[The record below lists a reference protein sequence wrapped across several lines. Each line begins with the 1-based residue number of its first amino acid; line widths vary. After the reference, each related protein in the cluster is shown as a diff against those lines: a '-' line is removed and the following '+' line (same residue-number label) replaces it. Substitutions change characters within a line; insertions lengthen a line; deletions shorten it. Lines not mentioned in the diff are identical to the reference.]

1 MPYTRS
7 CHCIWRIENR
17 VEITNGT
24 AAVCT
29 LWMKSVD
36 ESQSLVKAEKAGASA
51 SEEARCESEKL
62 LKAEK

>member
-1 MPYTRS
+1 M
-7 CHCIWRIENR
+7 
-17 VEITNGT
+17 EITNGT